1 MAARDQQARIA
12 VGAAY
17 AAQGFSFAALLTQTN
32 VLKDRF
38 GFTDGELSLVLLAV
52 PLVAGIGSIVA
63 GALAPRLGSAPVLRV
78 GGPLVCAAL
87 VAVGAASS
95 VPALAAALV
104 LLGLGLGIVD
114 ATMNMQGVAVERRY
128 GRPLLSSFHGWW
140 SLGAVAGAL
149 TTAATAKAGLT
160 VLESLTAAALVGLV
174 LTLAAGPRE
183 LRRAEET
190 ALAPST
196 VDAAAVA
203 AIPWRPVALI
213 GTAVMLM
220 YVADSATSNWSA
232 VFLDDVLE
240 SSRSVAALGVFAYQC
255 ATMLGRA
262 AADRL
267 VRQYGP
273 AVVTRA
279 GAAIGGVGLLVVAA
293 APDSGVALAGFA
305 LQGLGLCVVVP
316 LSFSA
321 AGRLDPAHTGVAVA
335 RVNLFN
341 YAGFV
346 VGAGLIGVVAEAA
359 DLRWAFVVPAVLA
372 FGVIGLAGSFA
383 VRAPDR
389 TPTGSPTRVV

>member
-1 MAARDQQARIA
+1 MAARDQRARVA
-12 VGAAY
+12 VAVAY

-52 PLVAGIGSIVA
+52 PLVAGIGSVVA
-63 GALAPRLGSAPVLRV
+63 GVLAPRLGSAPVLRA

-87 VAVGAASS
+87 VAVGAAGT

-104 LLGLGLGIVD
+104 LLGLGLGAVD

-128 GRPLLSSFHGWW
+128 VRPLLSSFHGWW
-140 SLGAVAGAL
+140 SVGAVAGAL
-149 TTAATAKAGLT
+149 TTSATARLGMG
-160 VLESLTAAALVGLV
+160 VLASLSTAALIGLV
-174 LTLAAGPRE
+174 LTLAAGPRQ
-183 LRRAEET
+183 LRRGEEIGT
-190 ALAPST
+190 PPRHDAPEAT
-196 VDAAAVA
+196 
-203 AIPWRPVALI
+203 IPWRPVALI
-213 GTAVMLM
+213 GTAVLLM

-232 VFLDDVLE
+232 VFLDDVLDA
-240 SSRSVAALGVFAYQC
+240 SRSVAALGVFAYQC

-262 AADRL
+262 GADRL
-267 VRQYGP
+267 VRRYGP
-273 AVVTRA
+273 APVTRI
-279 GAAIGGVGLLVVAA
+279 GAAVGGVGLLVVAA
-293 APDSGVALAGFA
+293 APTPAAALAGFA

-346 VGAGLIGVVAEAA
+346 VGAGLIGVVAEVA

-372 FGVIGLAGSFA
+372 FGVIGLAGAFA
-383 VRAPDR
+383 VRSPARVAAP
-389 TPTGSPTRVV
+389 